1 MIVKNCGNAYFYGKD
16 LCGCHEIVFFC
27 LVDVKAELLRSHF
40 PSFSHSGASPELG
53 GGGGGGG
60 GWGFV
65 PNASQI
71 SVRHE
76 AA

>member
-1 MIVKNCGNAYFYGKD
+1 MEKHISMARICADARLPRNS
-16 LCGCHEIVFFC
+16 IFC

-40 PSFSHSGASPELG
+40 PSFSHSRASPELG

-76 AA
+76 A